1 MMAPDIDSY
10 NSASALGDA
19 AEAAAILA
27 TPPPVLPTNWEWTD
41 TDGLCGWI
49 GITPRQL
56 YHLRAKRE
64 GPLAHRVGKQLRFRR
79 ADVESWLKSRQAA
92 GPA

>member
-1 MMAPDIDSY
+1 MAPDIDSH
-10 NSASALGDA
+10 NSTAPLGASVSL
-19 AEAAAILA
+19 ESR
-27 TPPPVLPTNWEWTD
+27 PPLPPLPANWEWTD

-49 GITPRQL
+49 GITPRQF
-56 YHLRAKRE
+56 YHLRAKRQ

-79 ADVESWLKSRQAA
+79 SDVESWLRSRQVA